1 MIKITIT
8 GTGIIGK
15 TSTGISVWW
24 IRKILPDPDPNF
36 IPRIRIWT
44 LLVGLTLKLNFG
56 RA

>member
-36 IPRIRIWT
+36 IPRIRI
-44 LLVGLTLKLNFG
+44 
-56 RA
+56 

>member
-1 MIKITIT
+1 MVPNCQKQITDEMIKITIT

-36 IPRIRIWT
+36 IPRIRI
-44 LLVGLTLKLNFG
+44 
-56 RA
+56 